1 MTWQRISL
9 ITFIAC
15 VSLLPFWVF
24 GAEGE
29 GYVRLTGLPNS
40 DINDLSTEGFINAL
54 YLIAISIAAFLAVG
68 RLIFAGVKIMLSG
81 ANVTSKEDAKR
92 DIQGALLGL
101 LIVIGAVLILTT
113 INPQLTNFDFLRNAP
128 SVNETLQEKPVEV
141 VGGDAL
147 DQAQL
152 AQSCQQRAD
161 EGYEYR
167 RLTSD
172 QGLSSSVRGICCKPN
187 GEGIERCPNTTNT
200 VETVTVD
207 TGKVYTQEEYS
218 QLLSDLR
225 NTSSRIEESTVIGA
239 TISDSERSCTAREGE
254 HYVLQRRRSDD
265 FTIDRKSLCVFSE

>member
-101 LIVIGAVLILTT
+101 LIVLAAVLILTT
-113 INPQLTNFDFLRNAP
+113 INPELTNFNFLRNAP
-128 SVNETLQEKPVEV
+128 EISKTLKPPPPK
-141 VGGDAL
+141 
-147 DQAQL
+147 
-152 AQSCQQRAD
+152 
-161 EGYEYR
+161 
-167 RLTSD
+167 
-172 QGLSSSVRGICCKPN
+172 LS
-187 GEGIERCPNTTNT
+187 GEGIYRNPKDAARAVNDCAGSGGTITPLDDGRYQVRCPDVNERETPTSVQRFADTLDEAINKAEECGGTYSSTMTQNGKFRYLCPKTT
-200 VETVTVD
+200 E
-207 TGKVYTQEEYS
+207 
-218 QLLSDLR
+218 
-225 NTSSRIEESTVIGA
+225 
-239 TISDSERSCTAREGE
+239 
-254 HYVLQRRRSDD
+254 
-265 FTIDRKSLCVFSE
+265 